1 MTSHTSS
8 STAYPRP
15 ANLAGALL
23 VLALCTGCTTPFE
36 PPKIFTMPTGGLE
49 AAGRHGEYFGRLKR
63 RGAAGAEGK
72 DEQGASKVRGARI
85 GGRRGC
91 VARHGSVLPVC
102 GMKVPGRKT
111 GPGRQ
116 GYWLTVAEL

>member
-23 VLALCTGCTTPFE
+23 VLALCTGCTTPLE

-49 AAGRHGEYFGRLKR
+49 ADTPPPPRP
-63 RGAAGAEGK
+63 AARA
-72 DEQGASKVRGARI
+72 
-85 GGRRGC
+85 
-91 VARHGSVLPVC
+91 
-102 GMKVPGRKT
+102 
-111 GPGRQ
+111 
-116 GYWLTVAEL
+116 

>member
-36 PPKIFTMPTGGLE
+36 PPQIFTMPT
-49 AAGRHGEYFGRLKR
+49 RLHRPVPMASARMPTQRPTPSAQNRSFR
-63 RGAAGAEGK
+63 RPK
-72 DEQGASKVRGARI
+72 T
-85 GGRRGC
+85 
-91 VARHGSVLPVC
+91 
-102 GMKVPGRKT
+102 PGRMLRLRVSAKFQRT
-111 GPGRQ
+111 RRLP
-116 GYWLTVAEL
+116 A